1 MAPHSPPRTR
11 RRSKHLR
18 SLADSVIVI
27 TGSSRGIGRETA
39 RLALEVGANVV
50 INGRD
55 ARRVEET
62 RALLAAATGADTRLS
77 AVVADISTEGGATQL
92 RDEVLAQWGRVDAL
106 INNAGISMRGPIAEL
121 RKETLEQLVSGNLMT
136 AMLPT
141 IALLPH
147 LRVRSGSVLF
157 VSTVASIVGFPGVS
171 AYSAAKAAVE
181 RMAEALEGEEH
192 THGVSSGVVLLGF
205 VENDP
210 DKQTLASDGTMFHHT
225 RRAMQTQRAAA
236 AAILRALARRK
247 ARTITVGQ
255 GRALDLA
262 VRLAPRLTR
271 RLLAR
276 TNGSIHSVDRA

>member
-1 MAPHSPPRTR
+1 
-11 RRSKHLR
+11 
-18 SLADSVIVI
+18 
-27 TGSSRGIGRETA
+27 
-39 RLALEVGANVV
+39 VGANVV

-62 RALLAAATGADTRLS
+62 RAILAAATGADTRLS

-92 RDEVLAQWGRVDAL
+92 RDEVLARWGRVDAL

-136 AMLPT
+136 AILPT

-181 RMAEALEGEEH
+181 RMAEALEGEER

-225 RRAMQTQRAAA
+225 RRAMQTQEAAA

-262 VRLAPRLTR
+262 VRVAPRLTR

-276 TNGSIHSVDRA
+276 TKGSIHSVDRA